1 MIKLK
6 FVKRKRKSFIWHL
19 MSFLIALGA
28 SLTVSG
34 LLMTSV
40 GQNAFEA
47 FWALFEGAFI
57 GLDAIMD
64 TMLRATPLIFTG
76 LATVVAFRARIWSIG
91 QEGQLV
97 MGAIFSY
104 GASVQFSGLP
114 AFLLIPL
121 VILAGFTGGALLGGL
136 CGWLKYRFKV
146 DEVISTVMLNYIVG
160 YFLTYLLSG
169 PWRSKGSYYLQTE
182 EVVSHALYPA
192 IMENYDLHTGF
203 LVAILTTVIIYLLI
217 RKTPLGYDIKAL
229 GMNPTA
235 FRFKGANIPK
245 MFVVVMAISGGVAA
259 LAGSGELLGVH
270 GRLNMDISLGLGFT
284 GIIVAMIGG
293 LTSIGTFFAALLFGG
308 LVNGGYVMQVMTGVP
323 LSMVYASQAI
333 ILLFFL
339 CSALLARYRIKR
351 VTDND

>member
-6 FVKRKRKSFIWHL
+6 FVKRKRKNLRWQLTSF
-19 MSFLIALGA
+19 FIALVT
-28 SLTVSG
+28 SLLVSG
-34 LLMTSV
+34 LLMVSV

-57 GLDAIMD
+57 GQEAILD
-64 TMLRATPLIFTG
+64 TLLRATPLIFTG

-97 MGAIFSY
+97 MGAIFAY
-104 GASVQFSGLP
+104 GASAMFSDLP
-114 AFLLIPL
+114 SILLIPL
-121 VILAGFTGGALLGGL
+121 AVIAGFIGGALLGGL
-136 CGWLKYRFKV
+136 CGWLKYKFRV

-169 PWRSKGSYYLQTE
+169 PWREKGSYYLQTE
-182 EVVSHALYPA
+182 EVVGNALFPIIFDDYR
-192 IMENYDLHTGF
+192 LHIGF
-203 LVAILTTVIIYLLI
+203 LIAILTTVFMYLLI

-235 FRFKGANIPK
+235 FRYKGANISK
-245 MFVVVMAISGGVAA
+245 MFILVMMISGGVAG
-259 LAGSGELLGVH
+259 LAGTGELLGIH

-293 LTSIGTFFAALLFGG
+293 LTTIGTFFAAFLFGG

-323 LSMVYASQAI
+323 LSIVYASQAI

-339 CSALLARYRIKR
+339 CSALLAKYRIIK
-351 VTDND
+351 VTKND

>member
-6 FVKRKRKSFIWHL
+6 FVKRKRKSLIWQL
-19 MSFLIALGA
+19 TSFLIALMA

-34 LLMTSV
+34 LLMASV

-47 FWALFEGAFI
+47 FWALFEGAFL
-57 GLDAIMD
+57 GTDAIMD
-64 TMLRATPLIFTG
+64 TLLRATPLIFTG

-97 MGAIFSY
+97 MGAIFAY
-104 GASVQFSGLP
+104 GASIMFSGLP
-114 AFLLIPL
+114 SVLLIPL
-121 VILAGFTGGALLGGL
+121 VIIMGFVGGALLGGF

-182 EVVSHALYPA
+182 EVVKQALYPVLV
-192 IMENYDLHTGF
+192 EGYQLHIGF
-203 LVAILTTVIIYLLI
+203 LVAILTTVFMYFLI

-235 FRFKGANIPK
+235 FRYKGANIPK
-245 MFVVVMAISGGVAA
+245 MFVLVMMISGGVAA
-259 LAGSGELLGVH
+259 LAGAGELLGVH
-270 GRLNMDISLGLGFT
+270 GRLNMDISMGLGFT

-293 LTSIGTFFAALLFGG
+293 LTSIGTFFAAFLFGG

-339 CSALLARYRIKR
+339 CSALLARYRIKK